1 LAVAGRPRFGLGT
14 TFIAFIAIFG
24 FRARMN
30 VNESAIRQSLRRIP
44 LGIDAATLQMVLRA
58 VRIITVMHLSLR
70 LFCWL
75 LLNLS

>member
-1 LAVAGRPRFGLGT
+1 
-14 TFIAFIAIFG
+14 
-24 FRARMN
+24 MN